1 MGRFYI
7 TTPIFY
13 VNGDPHLGTAYAAT
27 CADAFARWHRLL
39 GDEVHFLTGTDE
51 HGLKIQQ
58 AAIAHGVSPQAWVDE
73 TAARFREAWA
83 ELELSYD
90 DFIRTTEPR
99 HHQTVQAFLGRIHER
114 GYLYKDTYTG
124 FYCVGCEA
132 YFDETELLPGHRC
145 PIHGT
150 EVTEMSEENYFFR
163 LSAFEEELKQLYAS
177 GRIVV
182 HPESRRH
189 ELDGF
194 LHQGLRDISITRSSI
209 TWGVPVPWDPSHVF
223 YVWYDALVNYLTAID
238 YGRDDATF
246 ARWWPHVH
254 HLLGKDIIRFHGIW
268 WPAMCLAAGIDPPG
282 HLLVTGW
289 LLSGGEKMSKSL
301 GNQISPLE
309 VTRALSADAL
319 RYYLLQ
325 ATGFGAD
332 GDVSREQLVAVYN
345 GDLANDLGNLVSRT
359 LALVVSKLG
368 GEAPPAPP
376 AVGDLAPLADL
387 FDQAVLAWGDFR
399 PQAALGAAMEMV
411 RATNALL
418 ERVEPW
424 RREAGDPEVAWV
436 LGASREILRLVALLM
451 LPATPA
457 AAATIL
463 ANLGHPGHHE
473 LRWTEGGASTR
484 LERRPPVFP
493 RAEVA

>member
-1 MGRFYI
+1 LSRFYV

-27 CADAFARWHRLL
+27 CADAFARWHRLV
-39 GDEVHFLTGTDE
+39 GDEVFFLTGTDE

-58 AAIAHGVSPQAWVDE
+58 TAAAHGVSPQAWVDE
-73 TAARFREAWA
+73 TAERFRQAWA

-99 HHQTVQAFLGRIHER
+99 HHEAVQAFLGIIYER
-114 GYLYKDTYTG
+114 GYLYKDVYSG
-124 FYCVGCEA
+124 FYCVSCEA
-132 YFDETELLPGHRC
+132 YFDESELLEGHRC
-145 PIHGT
+145 PIHKR
-150 EVTEMSEENYFFR
+150 EVSEMSEENYFFR
-163 LSAFEEELKQLYAS
+163 LSAFEEELRRLYDD

-189 ELDGF
+189 EIEGL
-194 LHQGLRDISITRSSI
+194 LEQGLKDISVTRTSVS
-209 TWGVPVPWDPSHVF
+209 WGVQVPWDPAHVF
-223 YVWYDALVNYLTAID
+223 YVWYDALVNYLTAIG
-238 YGRDDATF
+238 YGKDEARF
-246 ARWWPHVH
+246 AAWWPYVH
-254 HLLGKDIIRFHGIW
+254 HLLGKDIIRFHGVW
-268 WPAMCLAAGIDPPG
+268 WPAMCLAAGIEPPG

-309 VTRALSADAL
+309 VTRSLSADAL

-368 GEAPPAPP
+368 GRAPAAPSP
-376 AVGDLAPLADL
+376 VGELAPLPRLVEEA
-387 FDQAVLAWGDFR
+387 AAAWSEFR
-399 PQAALGAAMEMV
+399 PQAALAAAMEMV
-411 RATNALL
+411 RAANALL

-424 RREAGDPEVAWV
+424 RRQGSDPEVGWV
-436 LGASREILRLVALLM
+436 LGASREVLRLVALL
-451 LPATPA
+451 LSPAIPRA
-457 AAATIL
+457 AEMI
-463 ANLGHPGHHE
+463 LGHLGHGGHRV
-473 LRWTEGGASTR
+473 LVWTEGGDGTELVR
-484 LERRPPVFP
+484 QPPVFP
-493 RAEVA
+493 RVEAR